1 MKGVKQMQKAKAST
15 STPLNKQNIQQI
27 KTQQTQP
34 EVSVHLVKVVFYSC
48 SIF

>member
-15 STPLNKQNIQQI
+15 CPLLNKQNIQQI
-27 KTQQTQP
+27 KTQPTQL
-34 EVSVHLVKVVFYSC
+34 EASVHLVKVVFHSC